1 MSDTFLDK
9 AYSTVGTDATRA
21 LYTDW
26 AKTYDAEVSKNG
38 YATPGRCADAL
49 KTVTDDFT
57 KPILDFGCGTGLSG
71 LALSLAGFQTIDGV
85 DLTQEMLERAKEK
98 QLYRSLRLSD
108 SIADLPS
115 KLGEYSAVAAIG
127 VIGAGAAPID
137 VFDMIFN
144 ALPRG
149 SHFVFSF
156 NDHTLEDPI
165 FEARVNAVVSSK
177 QAKLMIE
184 QYGDHLPGLN
194 MKSKVY
200 VLEKT

>member
-98 QLYRSLRLSD
+98 QFYRSLRLWTQSQIYQANLA
-108 SIADLPS
+108 SILLSQRLA
-115 KLGEYSAVAAIG
+115 
-127 VIGAGAAPID
+127 
-137 VFDMIFN
+137 
-144 ALPRG
+144 
-149 SHFVFSF
+149 
-156 NDHTLEDPI
+156 
-165 FEARVNAVVSSK
+165 
-177 QAKLMIE
+177 
-184 QYGDHLPGLN
+184 
-194 MKSKVY
+194 
-200 VLEKT
+200 